1 MDISGGY
8 DLIRYQCR
16 KCGGGTIEAA
26 ALSQTRVGL
35 VGFCERCEH
44 RETAWFDL
52 LEVTE
57 FVDGER
63 QAVPIAY
70 MTAGVR

>member
-1 MDISGGY
+1 
-8 DLIRYQCR
+8 
-16 KCGGGTIEAA
+16 
-26 ALSQTRVGL
+26 
-35 VGFCERCEH
+35 
-44 RETAWFDL
+44 